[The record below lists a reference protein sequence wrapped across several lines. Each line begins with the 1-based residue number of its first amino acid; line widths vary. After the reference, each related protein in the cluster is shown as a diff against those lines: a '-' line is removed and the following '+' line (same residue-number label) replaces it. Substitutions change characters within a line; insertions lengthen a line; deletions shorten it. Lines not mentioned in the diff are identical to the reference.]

1 MELLQLVTN
10 IVALLFLMR
19 IIPTDA
25 VISPTV
31 ATPIFT
37 FGSVDLLNVIAEAT
51 INDNPETHSICP

>member
-1 MELLQLVTN
+1 MPIAV
-10 IVALLFLMR
+10 
-19 IIPTDA
+19 

-37 FGSVDLLNVIAEAT
+37 LGSVDLLNVTAEAT